1 MAIRKYYS
9 HDYRDFFITLFL
21 SIPLLLRLLDIEQG
35 QRIIFKVAAIIF
47 QEMHMDIVKWL
58 LTIQL
63 CYLNVQIGG

>member
-21 SIPLLLRLLDIEQG
+21 SIRLLLRLLDIEQG

-47 QEMHMDIVKWL
+47 QEMHMDIVK
-58 LTIQL
+58 
-63 CYLNVQIGG
+63 